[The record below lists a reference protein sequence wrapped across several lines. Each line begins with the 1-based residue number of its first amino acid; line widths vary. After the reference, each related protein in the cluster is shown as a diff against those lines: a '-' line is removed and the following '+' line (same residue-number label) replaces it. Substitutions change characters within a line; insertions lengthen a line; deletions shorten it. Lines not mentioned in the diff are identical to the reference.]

1 MTEPRVSVCIPTR
14 NRAAWLAEALE
25 SVRAQTLQDFE
36 IVVCDDAST
45 DETLEVV
52 AERADP
58 RLRYLRHERPL
69 GVAANRNACLQAAR
83 GRYVAWLD
91 SDDRYLPRMLE
102 IQCAALDRRPRAV
115 MAHGAF
121 HVIDTAGRRLPDWPQ
136 AFAADVVE
144 PGRDAFREL
153 TLRCYVSAPTVVT
166 RRAVHQAVGP
176 YRETLPVAEDWE
188 MWMRFALHG
197 DLAYTAEPVA
207 EYRWHEG
214 SVTRRAEA
222 AGERLVHELHALRS
236 VFAGHRSR
244 IQEAAVCERRA
255 YAAFA
260 ARAFRRAT
268 DCLTRGRRGAAL
280 AALGLALRACPRLSR
295 RASTWS
301 SIAAA
306 LCGAEYRWHVASR
319 AALAGLGAEL
329 EDSRTGAAL
338 RRATEVSAAW
348 EAALREMARTVRRI
362 VPPDAALAVVD
373 KWDPTL
379 LHLSRRRGWH
389 FPDRRVL
396 PDGYPPDSAT
406 AVRHL
411 EAMRRRGAEYLVVPS
426 SAFWWLEHYPGLA
439 EYLYERGAIAGADLH
454 CAIFRLTAAEEEARW
469 AA

>member
-1 MTEPRVSVCIPTR
+1 MSEPKVSVCIPTR
-14 NRAAWLAEALE
+14 DRAAWLAEALE
-25 SVRAQTLQDFE
+25 SVFAQTLQDFE

-45 DETLEVV
+45 DDTLEVV
-52 AERADP
+52 ADRADP
-58 RLRYLRHERPL
+58 RLHYLRHERPL
-69 GVAANRNACLQAAR
+69 GIAANRNACLQAAR

-102 IQCAALDRRPRAV
+102 TQCAALDRRPRAA

-121 HVIDTAGRRLPDWPQ
+121 HVIDAAGRRLPDWPR
-136 AFAADVVE
+136 AFDADVVE
-144 PGRDAFREL
+144 PGLEAFREL
-153 TLRCYVSAPTVVT
+153 TLRCYVSAPTVVV

-176 YRETLPVAEDWE
+176 YRATLPVAEDWE
-188 MWMRFALHG
+188 MWMRICLYG
-197 DLAYTAEPVA
+197 DLAFTAEPVA
-207 EYRWHEG
+207 EYRWHGG
-214 SVTRRAEA
+214 SATRRAEA
-222 AGERLVHELHALRS
+222 GGSRLALELDALRG
-236 VFAGHRSR
+236 VFAGHRPR
-244 IQEAAVCERRA
+244 IPEVAACERRA

-280 AALGLALRACPRLSR
+280 SALGLAVRACPRLSR

-301 SIAAA
+301 SIAAVVS
-306 LCGAEYRWHVASR
+306 GAEYRWHLASR
-319 AALAGLGAEL
+319 AALARLGGEL
-329 EDSRTGAAL
+329 EDSRAGAAL
-338 RRATEVSAAW
+338 RRASEVSAAW
-348 EAALREMARTVRRI
+348 EAALHEMARTVRRI

-389 FPDRRVL
+389 FPDRRLL

-426 SAFWWLEHYPGLA
+426 TAFWWLEHYPGLT
-439 EYLYERGAIAGADLH
+439 EYLHERGAIAGADRH
-454 CAIFRLTAAEEEARW
+454 CAIFRLTAAEEARW